1 MRNETERANLSKRMK
16 QARERLKMKQVE
28 VAKMAGIHATTYS
41 NIETG
46 NGETFNKDVYECFD
60 KLGIN
65 LHWLITGDGAMFRD
79 IVKDA
84 TTKEPAEPLIKEIE
98 VEKKCCDCR
107 YKRIVGDMMKVFVD
121 KVMGE

>member
-1 MRNETERANLSKRMK
+1 MGNMTERANLSKRMK

-41 NIETG
+41 NIENG

-65 LHWLITGDGAMFRD
+65 LHWLITGEGAMFRKEGD
-79 IVKDA
+79 
-84 TTKEPAEPLIKEIE
+84 KEPKEIVVKE
-98 VEKKCCDCR
+98 VFKEKDCANCKFR
-107 YKRIVGDMMKVFVD
+107 KITDDMLAILID
-121 KVMGE
+121 KVMDK

>member
-1 MRNETERANLSKRMK
+1 MGNMTERANLSKRMK

-28 VAKMAGIHATTYS
+28 IAKMAGIHATTYS
-41 NIETG
+41 NIENG

-65 LHWLITGDGAMFRD
+65 LHWLITGDGSMFRD
-79 IVKDA
+79 IAADA
-84 TTKEPAEPLIKEIE
+84 TKKEPAEIIKAIE
-98 VEKKCCDCR
+98 FEGRCHDCR